1 MEEFIDICKAL
12 WSSVEPDAFVWDRES
27 GAVIEDPSKVRAIN
41 HSGPFFKVKGPLPCV
56 PSPQGRPVLIQAGG
70 SPRGIRASAH
80 FADHIFGAGKAL
92 PLKIK
97 HRAAL
102 DEALIAEGRDPK
114 SVGILWDIILVVAE
128 TEAEAIRRK
137 DRILS
142 AIPLEGAGAF
152 VSEHAGYDFSKLP
165 ARFKLRELNEEIA
178 ATQASPVGFVHTMAY
193 EVGGETEVT
202 REEFFERAMKAAT
215 SYDHTIAGTAA
226 QVADYLEEQFEA
238 TGCRGGFMIAH
249 PMSTPGDLLSV
260 VDLLVPELQRR
271 GRFRR
276 EYEGQTLMENL
287 AA

>member
-1 MEEFIDICKAL
+1 
-12 WSSVEPDAFVWDRES
+12 
-27 GAVIEDPSKVRAIN
+27 
-41 HSGPFFKVKGPLPCV
+41 
-56 PSPQGRPVLIQAGG
+56 
-70 SPRGIRASAH
+70 
-80 FADHIFGAGKAL
+80 
-92 PLKIK
+92 
-97 HRAAL
+97 
-102 DEALIAEGRDPK
+102 
-114 SVGILWDIILVVAE
+114 
-128 TEAEAIRRK
+128 
-137 DRILS
+137 
-142 AIPLEGAGAF
+142 
-152 VSEHAGYDFSKLP
+152 
-165 ARFKLRELNEEIA
+165 
-178 ATQASPVGFVHTMAY
+178 MAY